1 VGRPR
6 TIDDEALLR
15 VARDLF
21 RRGGH
26 AAATRDIASAAG
38 ISQGVLFQRFGSKED
53 LFLRAMTPEA
63 PDVDALLG
71 PYPPRSAK
79 ADLRRIAE
87 RLVAFFAM
95 ILPTLLQ
102 VLAHPDLGAAR
113 LKKWHARLPFPPIL
127 HGLAARLRRMDAD
140 GLVATPDP
148 EAAAQML
155 LAAVHSVALLETMA
169 DGARSDH
176 RTRNAAALVDVL
188 WAGLAPR
195 RP

>member
-1 VGRPR
+1 MGRPR
-6 TIDDEALLR
+6 TIDDEELLR
-15 VARDLF
+15 VARELF

-87 RLVAFFAM
+87 RLVAFFAAT
-95 ILPTLLQ
+95 LPTLLQ

-113 LKKWHARLPFPPIL
+113 LKKWHAKLPFPPIL
-127 HGLAARLRRMDAD
+127 HGLAARFRRMDAD
-140 GLVATPDP
+140 GLVATPNP

-169 DGARSDH
+169 DGARSEH

-195 RP
+195 RT